1 MRIYDHEV
9 QDLRNATTM
18 AAKDMT
24 CTIVEDMSW
33 LDVLHP
39 EAHPLK
45 EHLLS
50 EPWFN
55 RIVGS
60 YPRQEEAIIEECRT
74 QIEAFDKVK
83 AEDYSFLFAVIERE
97 NCCML
102 DAIEMM
108 DSSLYEW
115 FEDMDMQD
123 VAYIDAQGAVINE
136 WLLEYVDLERLE
148 QDLRMEG
155 VYTEHDGGVLRRM
168 R

>member
-24 CTIVEDMSW
+24 YAIVEDMSW

-55 RIVGS
+55 RLVGS
-60 YPRQEEAIIEECRT
+60 YPRQEEAIIEECRM

-83 AEDYSFLFAVIERE
+83 AEDYPFLFAVIERAD
-97 NCCML
+97 CCMVDAL
-102 DAIEMM
+102 DIMNSEK
-108 DSSLYEW
+108 YEW
-115 FEDMDMQD
+115 LDGLDLED
-123 VAYIDAQGAVINE
+123 VAYANAQDACSND

-148 QDLRMEG
+148 QDLRMYG
-155 VYTEHDGGVLRRM
+155 NYTEHDGGVLRR